1 MAGRIPSE
9 FIDELLT
16 RVDIVDVIQARVALK
31 RQGREYVARCP
42 FHDERSPSFT
52 VSPEKQFFHCFG
64 CGAHGSAI
72 GFLMDFENLDF
83 VEAVETLARQEGLE
97 LPRHGGEPEANP
109 ASGERAAL
117 AELLE
122 AVSRYYQ
129 QQRRRSPEARA
140 YTQRRGLSE
149 ATLDRFGIG
158 FAPPGWSGVL
168 DAFRRHPLGIEGLD
182 AAGLLATSQSSG
194 RRFDRFRNRLMF
206 PIRDRRGRIVGFGG
220 RALGDDT
227 PKYLNS
233 PETALFRK
241 RQELYGLYE
250 ARQSGARLERVIVV
264 EGYMDVV
271 SLAQHGLT
279 NAVAALGTA
288 LAQEQAD
295 RLLRTAPEV
304 IVCFDGDP
312 AGREAAWRALDAILP
327 VIRDDRTVRFW
338 FLPEHDDPDSLV
350 NRVGPAGFENALAG
364 DHTLAQFTLGE
375 LTRRHDPNTPEG
387 RAQLARAGM
396 RQIRSIR
403 APYLKEQLQTQL
415 AASVNSTPERL
426 SQMGLSQSDEATE
439 APRRETLKQTPMRTA
454 IGLVLLEPGVART
467 TTPDDLQGLS
477 LAGIELLRKLLETV
491 HQNPHITA
499 GRLWE
504 SWRQAPEASILQR
517 LSGAPWLEQAIDSPE
532 TAAHLFQDALRRI
545 QDQDAEQR
553 VTQLLQKARETRL
566 SPDDK
571 AELQRL
577 LAARHDPSARDD

>member
-52 VSPEKQFFHCFG
+52 VSPDKQFFHCFG
-64 CGAHGSAI
+64 CGAHGSAL

-97 LPRHGGEPEANP
+97 VPRRGGESEASPE
-109 ASGERAAL
+109 SERRAAL

-129 QQRRRSPEARA
+129 QQRQRSPAARA
-140 YTQRRGLSE
+140 YTQGRGLSE
-149 ATLDRFGIG
+149 ATLERFGIG
-158 FAPPGWSGVL
+158 YAPPGWSGVL

-271 SLAQHGLT
+271 SLAQHGFT

-338 FLPEHDDPDSLV
+338 FLPERDDPDSLV

-387 RAQLARAGM
+387 RAQLAQAGM

-426 SQMGLSQSDEATE
+426 SQMSLGQSEEATE
-439 APRRETLKQTPMRTA
+439 APRRQTLKQTPMRTA
-454 IGLVLLEPGVART
+454 IGLVLLEPGVARI
-467 TTPDDLQGLS
+467 TTPEDLQGLS

-491 HQNPHITA
+491 HQNPHISA

-517 LSGAPWLEQAIDSPE
+517 LSAAPWLEQAIDSPE

-577 LAARHDPSARDD
+577 LAARHDPSARDE